1 MNSIQLLNVDEIKSK
16 QIFENPDL
24 SISPDRLAFIIYTS
38 GTTGRPKGVT
48 QNHRNILHMVMND
61 TNSLGICLED
71 REISLTSPAGI
82 GAIWIIL
89 RTLLNGAAVFPFE
102 IKAEG
107 IGKLT
112 EWLITEK
119 ITILNALAILRQ
131 FSTILTENH
140 KFPDIRLVGIGGD
153 TVYKKDIELYNRH
166 FSQASILFI
175 GLGTTETGN
184 LVQYFIDQETEIT
197 GNIVPVGYQ
206 SPGMEIILSDDSGKK
221 PGGDCTGEILVKSR
235 YLSPGYWRM
244 SELSKAK
251 FLRDPEGG
259 DKRIYFT
266 GDIGRMRPD
275 GCLFHLG
282 RKDFQVKVRG
292 YRVEIVEVVNA
303 LLGLENIKEAV
314 VIDREDSIGEKT
326 LIAYLVSDT
335 QLAPSTSSLR
345 SALSQKLPDYMIPA
359 TFVML
364 DALPLNPN
372 GKVDRKALPA
382 PDQIRSEL
390 AEGFVAP
397 RDDLELQL
405 IKTWEKIL
413 GVNPIGVTDNFFELG
428 GQSLTALRL
437 FVQIEKILGKNLP
450 LATLFEAPT
459 VEQLAGIL
467 REEGWS
473 AAWSSQEAIET
484 GDAGSTNVSHKITK
498 HIPVKCRP
506 YLKQQY
512 LKVKQHPGYLSLRRQ
527 YFKSKNSLT
536 KRFLSYQPFQ
546 LEEKLRE
553 IGLAE
558 ADTVYMHSA
567 FNAFNGFLGG
577 PQQIIDCILNVIG
590 ESGNLLMVSM
600 AYTGS
605 TEDYLK
611 AVKAFDVIKTESSMG
626 IITEIFRRKKHVIRS
641 LNPAHPILALGSDA
655 KWIVSDHD
663 KTMYSCGKGSP
674 FQKMLE
680 RNAKAFFF
688 DVPFRTT
695 TFFHYLEDKFRYCS
709 PVQLYYDKPL
719 ESTVIDSNGNEITV
733 KTYVFSKEARE
744 NRNVHILEREL
755 KKRKL
760 SNFHRIGNTKLI
772 VANLTDVVSCAQELV
787 NSGMHFY
794 NA

>member
-197 GNIVPVGYQ
+197 GDIVPVGYQ

-266 GDIGRMRPD
+266 GDIGCIRPD

-326 LIAYLVSDT
+326 LIAYLVCDT
-335 QLAPSTSSLR
+335 QSAPSVSSLR
-345 SALSQKLPDYMIPA
+345 RALLQKLADYMIPSA
-359 TFVML
+359 FVIL
-364 DALPLNPN
+364 DVFPLTPN
-372 GKVDRKALPA
+372 GKVDRRALP
-382 PDQIRSEL
+382 PPSRSRPKLEDPY
-390 AEGFVAP
+390 VAP
-397 RDDLELQL
+397 RN
-405 IKTWEKIL
+405 KIEQALVEIWQKVL
-413 GVNPIGVTDNFFELG
+413 GIRKIGVRDDYFDLG
-428 GQSLTALRL
+428 GSSLLAARIFAEMDNRFHKT
-437 FVQIEKILGKNLP
+437 IP
-450 LATLFEAPT
+450 LATLLSAPT
-459 VEQLAGIL
+459 VEKLAQIIADENWEASWSPLIAL
-467 REEGWS
+467 RTEGAKVPFFCVHAAGGNVLMYRDLAHHLGPDQPFYGLQSRGLDGEQPFDTRIEEMASRYIKEIQKVQTEEG
-473 AAWSSQEAIET
+473 
-484 GDAGSTNVSHKITK
+484 
-498 HIPVKCRP
+498 P
-506 YLKQQY
+506 YLLGGYCLGGTIALEMAQQLCVQGKKVGLLALFETYNWGSLPPKSFSDNLYYY
-512 LKVKQHPGYLSLRRQ
+512 LQKIEFHWRNLLIAKDRI
-527 YFKSKNSLT
+527 
-536 KRFLSYQPFQ
+536 RFLHEKIKVANSRRAVWYEMMKSMLINRSHPNKNGQKKSIYELWINNDQAAINYKPRKYPELITHFRPIKQYARLDSPEAGWEGLTAAGVETHTLPVYPAGMMVEPFV
-546 LEEKLRE
+546 K
-553 IGLAE
+553 ILA
-558 ADTVYMHSA
+558 T
-567 FNAFNGFLGG
+567 
-577 PQQIIDCILNVIG
+577 Q
-590 ESGNLLMVSM
+590 
-600 AYTGS
+600 
-605 TEDYLK
+605 LK
-611 AVKAFDVIKTESSMG
+611 ACIE
-626 IITEIFRRKKHVIRS
+626 
-641 LNPAHPILALGSDA
+641 
-655 KWIVSDHD
+655 
-663 KTMYSCGKGSP
+663 
-674 FQKMLE
+674 
-680 RNAKAFFF
+680 NAQ
-688 DVPFRTT
+688 V
-695 TFFHYLEDKFRYCS
+695 
-709 PVQLYYDKPL
+709 
-719 ESTVIDSNGNEITV
+719 
-733 KTYVFSKEARE
+733 
-744 NRNVHILEREL
+744 
-755 KKRKL
+755 
-760 SNFHRIGNTKLI
+760 
-772 VANLTDVVSCAQELV
+772 
-787 NSGMHFY
+787 M
-794 NA
+794 